1 MTELTDDAVGKT
13 VVGAN
18 GKELGVVASVEAGTA
33 HVDPN
38 PSLAEQVM
46 SKVGWE
52 DADEEDYRV
61 TGDMVDHVGE
71 EVVLNGDL

>member
-18 GKELGVVASVEAGTA
+18 GKELGVVASVENETA

-46 SKVGWE
+46 STIGWE

-61 TGDMVDHVGE
+61 TEDMVDHVDE
-71 EVVLNGDL
+71 EVVLQGDL